1 MTDTKVVEVTIDQ
14 FTDGDIDFGDIAV
27 EQIVLLLVHGHN
39 RDAWYRVDLLPDADH
54 TKPPELH
61 LFGPCATK
69 EQALT
74 GGAGAAH

>member
-1 MTDTKVVEVTIDQ
+1 MTNMKVIEVTIDQ
-14 FTDGDIDFGDIAV
+14 FADGDIDLGEIDA

-39 RDAWYRVDLLPDADH
+39 RDAWYRVDALPDATSVAFH
-54 TKPPELH
+54 F
-61 LFGPCATK
+61 FGPCATK

>member
-1 MTDTKVVEVTIDQ
+1 MTNMKVIEVTINQ
-14 FTDGDIDFGDIAV
+14 FTDGDIDLGEIDP

-39 RDAWYRVDLLPDADH
+39 LDHWYRVDVLPNADH
-54 TKPPELH
+54 TKPPALH

-74 GGAGAAH
+74 RGAGAAH

>member
-1 MTDTKVVEVTIDQ
+1 MSDDVKVVEVTIDQ
-14 FTDGDIDFGDIAV
+14 FLDGDIDLGDIIE

-39 RDAWYRVDLLPDADH
+39 RDAWYRVDALFDADP
-54 TKPPELH
+54 TKRTLNF
-61 LFGPCATK
+61 FGPCETK